1 MKNISLQKY
10 GPIISTDKEGS
21 VIYEMINN
29 ELKNDSVQLDMSG
42 IVSMTTYCAKQIFGK
57 LYNDLGPE
65 QFFERIQIKNAS
77 DSVKLTIRL
86 GITMYD
92 SDK

>member
-1 MKNISLQKY
+1 MKNISLQAY
-10 GPIISTDKEGS
+10 GPIISTEKEGLS
-21 VIYEMINN
+21 IYEMINN
-29 ELKNDSVQLDMSG
+29 ELKKDSVQLDMSG

-57 LYNDLGPE
+57 LYNDLGAE
-65 QFFERIQIKNAS
+65 KFFEQIQIKNAS